1 MCAFPIKRRTKSKA
15 SRNSLT
21 MAGASAQR
29 QIGRRRCEML
39 HPRKR
44 KRKMPNSQHKAVDS
58 SANYVPSLKG
68 ANPIK
73 KSDDDDWWSE
83 MCKKHNTKNH
93 WKKEK
98 KKLLDKED
106 DPSSDE

>member
-21 MAGASAQR
+21 MAGAFAQR
-29 QIGRRRCEML
+29 QIGRKRCAML

-44 KRKMPNSQHKAVDS
+44 KRKMSSSQHRAVAS

-68 ANPIK
+68 ANPLK
-73 KSDDDDWWSE
+73 KSDDNDWWSE

-98 KKLLDKED
+98 KKLIDKEG

>member
-15 SRNSLT
+15 SRNSLIA
-21 MAGASAQR
+21 AGASAQR
-29 QIGRRRCEML
+29 RIGRRRCAML

-44 KRKMPNSQHKAVDS
+44 KRKMANSQHKAVNS

-68 ANPIK
+68 ANPLK

-98 KKLLDKED
+98 KKLLDKEKD
-106 DPSSDE
+106 SSSDE